1 MRVLMRRP
9 LWPLVAQL
17 LRLASASTILGAGPG
32 TTGTR
37 SVAEALVQFGFSVSH
52 FGWYWNA
59 TASVRCPMPYANST
73 HVLGLRLCALRERA
87 GRDAEVLPLAGFAE
101 PWGSVDAVLD
111 SPIQGRTRVI
121 QRRFNVSVPRAR
133 VSETAPMLRERSE
146 R

>member
-121 QRRFNVSVPRAR
+121 QRRFNLSVPRAR
-133 VSETAPMLRERSE
+133 VPETAPMLRERSE